1 MLYVFDTVGKS
12 KYHVGKD
19 AQGFDMDLTTDKDP
33 MVQVAGITE
42 VKNNMYT
49 PYYGKK
55 STVPHSYFSRVVKDS
70 LSTFVVSDTLGIPA
84 DGYGEYVTSVVTD
97 EEGNPETYEA
107 EETTTG
113 EKSTGNWNFE
123 TDGDGE
129 NWGGL
134 IPIG

>member
-1 MLYVFDTVGKS
+1 M
-12 KYHVGKD
+12 
-19 AQGFDMDLTTDKDP
+19 
-33 MVQVAGITE
+33 
-42 VKNNMYT
+42 
-49 PYYGKK
+49 KK
-55 STVPHSYFSRVVKDS
+55 ILAFLILACLLVT
-70 LSTFVVSDTLGIPA
+70 VVSWFDIKKKDDEKGTNPV
-84 DGYGEYVTSVVTD
+84 VTDAEGSVVTD
-97 EEGNPETYEA
+97 EKGDPETYEA

>member
-1 MLYVFDTVGKS
+1 MKKLLAFLILACLVVTDVSYIDTK
-12 KYHVGKD
+12 KKD
-19 AQGFDMDLTTDKDP
+19 DENGTNAVVTD
-33 MVQVAGITE
+33 AG
-42 VKNNMYT
+42 
-49 PYYGKK
+49 G
-55 STVPHSYFSRVVKDS
+55 
-70 LSTFVVSDTLGIPA
+70 
-84 DGYGEYVTSVVTD
+84 SVVTD
-97 EEGNPETYEA
+97 EKGDPETYEA

>member
-1 MLYVFDTVGKS
+1 MKKLLAFLILACLLVTDVSYIDTK
-12 KYHVGKD
+12 KKD
-19 AQGFDMDLTTDKDP
+19 DENGTNAVVTD
-33 MVQVAGITE
+33 AE
-42 VKNNMYT
+42 C
-49 PYYGKK
+49 
-55 STVPHSYFSRVVKDS
+55 
-70 LSTFVVSDTLGIPA
+70 
-84 DGYGEYVTSVVTD
+84 SVVTD
-97 EEGNPETYEA
+97 DKGDPETYEA

>member
-1 MLYVFDTVGKS
+1 M
-12 KYHVGKD
+12 
-19 AQGFDMDLTTDKDP
+19 
-33 MVQVAGITE
+33 
-42 VKNNMYT
+42 
-49 PYYGKK
+49 KK
-55 STVPHSYFSRVVKDS
+55 ILAFLILACLLVS
-70 LSTFVVSDTLGIPA
+70 VVSCIDTNA
-84 DGYGEYVTSVVTD
+84 VVTDAEGSVVTD
-97 EEGNPETYEA
+97 EKGDPETYEA